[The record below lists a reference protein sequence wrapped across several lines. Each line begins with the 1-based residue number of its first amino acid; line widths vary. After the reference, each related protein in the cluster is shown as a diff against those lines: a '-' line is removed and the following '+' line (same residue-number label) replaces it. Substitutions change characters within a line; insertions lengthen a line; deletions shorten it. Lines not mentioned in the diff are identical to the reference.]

1 MTGEPVK
8 RALFICGS
16 LNQTRQLHAVA
27 RELRDVR
34 AFFTPYYCDNTV
46 ELMRKLRLIELTIG
60 GNKRRGWCFDYLRRE
75 GLDVD
80 VNGKNGPYDLVVT
93 CTDLVVPRNVRNQP
107 LLVVQEG
114 ILDPDGFVAAACRA
128 VPILPRWFAGTAL
141 TGESFLYDRFC
152 VASEGYRD
160 RLLARGAEPHEV
172 VVTGIP
178 GFDDCKRY
186 LQNDFPLRGY
196 VLVCTSDT
204 RETFKFDNRQKLVER
219 AVRIADGRPLLF
231 KLHPNEN
238 AERSQR
244 EILRYAPQ
252 ANVYAEGNTEEM
264 IANCDVLITQWSSTV
279 FVGMALGKTV
289 YSNFPLPELELLL
302 PWQNGGTAAARIA
315 RVCRELLASEGAARN
330 VRPLLRAV
338 PNDREARAS

>member
-1 MTGEPVK
+1 MK

-27 RELRDVR
+27 RELREVR
-34 AFFTPYYCDNTV
+34 AFFTPYYGDAPV
-46 ELMRKLRLIELTIG
+46 ELLRRLHLIELSIG

-75 GLDVD
+75 GLDID
-80 VNGKNGPYDLVVT
+80 VNGKSGPYDLVVT
-93 CTDLVVPRNVRNQP
+93 CTDMVVPKNVRNQP
-107 LLVVQEG
+107 LVLVQEG
-114 ILDPDGFVAAACRA
+114 ILDPDGWVAAACRS
-128 VPILPRWFAGTAL
+128 VPLLPRWFAGTAL

-152 VASEGYRD
+152 VASEGYKA
-160 RLLARGAEPHEV
+160 RLVAHGAEPNEV

-178 GFDDCKRY
+178 GFDDCKQY
-186 LQNDFPLRGY
+186 LKNDFPLRGY

-204 RETFKFDNRQKLVER
+204 RETFKFDNRRRLIER
-219 AVRIADGRPLLF
+219 AARIADGRPLLF

-238 AERSQR
+238 AARSRR
-244 EILRYAPQ
+244 EILRYAPE
-252 ANVYAEGNTEEM
+252 ARVYTDGNTEEM

-289 YSNFPLPELELLL
+289 YSNFPLPELERLL

-315 RVCRELLASEGAARN
+315 GVCRELLATEAAAR
-330 VRPLLRAV
+330 RARQPRLLHAV
-338 PNDREARAS
+338 PAGREARAS

>member
-1 MTGEPVK
+1 MK

-27 RELRDVR
+27 RELREVR
-34 AFFTPYYCDNTV
+34 AFFTPYYGDSTV
-46 ELMRKLRLIELTIG
+46 ELLRKLRLIELTIG
-60 GNKRRGWCFDYLRRE
+60 GNKRRGWCFDYLRHE
-75 GLDVD
+75 GLNVD
-80 VNGKNGPYDLVVT
+80 VNGSSGAYDLVVT

-107 LLVVQEG
+107 LVVVQEG
-114 ILDPDGFVAAACRA
+114 ILDPDGWMATACRA
-128 VPILPRWFAGTAL
+128 VPVLPRWFAGTAL

-152 VASEGYRD
+152 AASEGYRD

-186 LQNDFPLRGY
+186 LDNDFPLRGY

-204 RETFKFDNRQKLVER
+204 RETFKFDNRRKLVER
-219 AVRIADGRPLLF
+219 AARIADGRLLVF

-238 AERSQR
+238 AERSRR

-252 ANVYAEGNTEEM
+252 AKVYSAGNAEEM
-264 IANCDVLITQWSSTV
+264 IANCAVLITQWSSTV

-289 YSNFPLPELELLL
+289 YSNFPAAELERLL
-302 PWQNGGTAAARIA
+302 PWQNGGTAAARVA
-315 RVCRELLASEGAARN
+315 RVCRDLLASESTTTSTRRA
-330 VRPLLRAV
+330 LRAV
-338 PNDREARAS
+338 SSEREARAS

>member
-1 MTGEPVK
+1 VK

-27 RELRDVR
+27 RELREVR
-34 AFFTPYYCDNTV
+34 AFFTPYYGDNTV
-46 ELMRKLRLIELTIG
+46 ELMRRLHLIELTIG

-93 CTDLVVPRNVRNQP
+93 CTDMVVPKNVRDQP
-107 LLVVQEG
+107 LVVVQEG
-114 ILDPDGFVAAACRA
+114 ILDPDGWVAAACRA
-128 VPILPRWFAGTAL
+128 VPFLPRWFAGTAL

-152 VASEGYRD
+152 VASEGYRE
-160 RLLARGAEPHEV
+160 RLLAHGAEPQEV

-186 LQNDFPLRGY
+186 LENDFPLRGY

-219 AVRIADGRPLLF
+219 AVRIADGRPLVF

-238 AERSQR
+238 AERGRR

-252 ANVYAEGNTEEM
+252 AKVYDDGNTEHM
-264 IANCDVLITQWSSTV
+264 IANCDVLVTQWSSTV

-289 YSNFPLPELELLL
+289 YSNFPLPELERLM

-315 RVCRELLASEGAARN
+315 RVCRELLASEAARIMSGRR
-330 VRPLLRAV
+330 VRLRAL
-338 PNDREARAS
+338 PSGREARAS

>member
-1 MTGEPVK
+1 MK

-27 RELRDVR
+27 RELREVR
-34 AFFTPYYCDNTV
+34 AFFTPYYGDGGV

-75 GLDVD
+75 GLDID
-80 VNGKNGPYDLVVT
+80 VNGRSGPYDLVVT
-93 CTDLVVPRNVRNQP
+93 CTDMVVPKNVRNQP
-107 LLVVQEG
+107 LVLVQEG
-114 ILDPDGFVAAACRA
+114 ILDPDGWLAAACRT

-152 VASEGYRD
+152 VASEGYRE

-178 GFDDCKRY
+178 GFDDCRRY
-186 LQNDFPLRGY
+186 RGNDFPLRGY

-204 RETFKFDNRQKLVER
+204 RETFKRDNRAKFIER
-219 AVRIADGRPLLF
+219 ALRIAGGRPLVF

-238 AERSQR
+238 VARSRR
-244 EILRYAPQ
+244 EILRYAPR
-252 ANVYAEGNTEEM
+252 ATVYADGNTEEM
-264 IANCDVLITQWSSTV
+264 IANCDELVTQWSSTV
-279 FVGMALGKTV
+279 FVGMALGKPV
-289 YSNFPLPELELLL
+289 YSNFPRAELERLL

-315 RVCRELLASEGAARN
+315 SVCRELLASEMAAKRAG
-330 VRPLLRAV
+330 RRLHAV
-338 PNDREARAS
+338 PPEREARAS